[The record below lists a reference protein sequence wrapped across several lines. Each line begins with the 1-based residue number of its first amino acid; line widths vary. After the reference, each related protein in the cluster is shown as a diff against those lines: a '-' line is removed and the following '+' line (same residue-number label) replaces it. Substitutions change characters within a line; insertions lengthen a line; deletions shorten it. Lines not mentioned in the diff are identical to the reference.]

1 MSPVFLPDSI
11 SCGLV
16 GKEITWHEQGCLAAL
31 HPAGIMDR
39 AVLLAEEVG
48 PTTPPRLASTV
59 SPPHMNFPV
68 ANLQRYE
75 CAFHQ
80 CQS

>member
-1 MSPVFLPDSI
+1 MNPVFLPDLI

-16 GKEITWHEQGCLAAL
+16 GKEVTWHEQGCLAAL
-31 HPAGIMDR
+31 YPAGIMDR
-39 AVLLAEEVG
+39 AVPLAEEVG

-68 ANLQRYE
+68 ANLQRCE
-75 CAFHQ
+75 RACHP
-80 CQS
+80 CQA